1 MHLLQEDETSMTQH
15 HEVAAQAG
23 QAPTMAPLIGAWRTE
38 GEVFGEDGRTVVAA
52 VAGSDV
58 YEELG
63 PTVVHHVDV
72 EIGGER
78 TRALEIFEPFDAERG
93 VFPTRAYD
101 DRGGV
106 ETSTAAVRDGVW
118 TFYAGSASATLQV
131 AEDGASMRARW
142 EVHEPDGRR
151 RPWMD
156 LRLTR
161 REPPRS
167 S

>member
-1 MHLLQEDETSMTQH
+1 MTHH
-15 HEVAAQAG
+15 HEVAVQAG
-23 QAPTMAPLIGAWRTE
+23 AALTMAALIGAWRTE
-38 GEVFGEDGRTVVAA
+38 GEVFGEDGRTVVAG
-52 VAGSDV
+52 VVGSDV

-78 TRALEIFEPFDAERG
+78 TRALEIFEPYDAVRG
-93 VFPTRAYD
+93 AFPTRTYD

-106 ETSTAAVRDGVW
+106 ETSTAVVRNGVW
-118 TFYAGSASATLQV
+118 TFYAASASATLQV
-131 AEDGASMRARW
+131 AEDGASMQARW
-142 EVHEPDGRR
+142 EVHEPDGCRR
-151 RPWMD
+151 SWMD
-156 LRLTR
+156 LRFTR